1 MEHKPFVDLQAIA
14 DLKQEYR
21 GLTGLE
27 RLTRWAELLESQ
39 PDRELS
45 PLREIEWREP
55 HERRT
60 VRADNSPLTVAYE
73 DPVLRAEGLASDRL
87 GDVMDF
93 FEITE
98 RDAHTAFCSCHLP
111 GSFDASYAAGRVRA
125 LIRKDQALGSR
136 VWAWFAGLFRR

>member
-21 GLTGLE
+21 DLTRQE

-39 PDRELS
+39 PHRELE
-45 PLREIEWREP
+45 PLREIEWKEP
-55 HERRT
+55 QERRA

-73 DPVLRAEGLASDRL
+73 DPVLRGEGLASDRL

-93 FEITE
+93 FEVTE
-98 RDAHTAFCSCHLP
+98 RDAHSAFCSCHLP
-111 GSFDASYAAGRVRA
+111 ASFNASYAAGRVRA
-125 LIRKDQALGSR
+125 PIRKDQALGSQVR
-136 VWAWFAGLFRR
+136 AWFAGLFRW